1 MKGVNIMPIP
11 ALNIKYREDKGG
23 KSANLAR
30 QAKKVPGVIYA
41 KGMDTRSILVDE
53 REMEALLYRHGHST
67 RLALNLEGEK
77 HLGIIKDIQ
86 RSNKKNYLLHIDFQV
101 LNENEKFRFSLPIQ
115 VHNKEEMEKGEQ
127 IVQFQMDEVE
137 IQTLPRFFPE
147 DIFVDLALLKEKDNV
162 TVADLNIFDNEDIE
176 IMDDPETVIAT
187 LVYAAP
193 EEEEEETDEDEMVEP
208 ELIGEKK
215 EDEDEE

>member
-1 MKGVNIMPIP
+1 MPIP

-23 KSANLAR
+23 KSAHLAR
-30 QAKKVPGVIYA
+30 KQKKVPGVIYA
-41 KGMDTRSILVDE
+41 KGMETRSILVDE
-53 REMEALLYRHGHST
+53 REMEALLYRHGDST

-86 RSNKKNYLLHIDFQV
+86 RSNKKKYMLHVDFQV
-101 LNENEKFRFSLPIQ
+101 LNENEKFKFSLPIH

-137 IQTLPRFFPE
+137 IQTLPRYFPE
-147 DIFVDLALLKEKDNV
+147 DIFVDLTILKEKDNV
-162 TVADLNIFDNEDIE
+162 TVSDLNIFDDENIE
-176 IMDDPETVIAT
+176 ILDDPETVIAT
-187 LVYAAP
+187 LVYAAR
-193 EEEEEETDEDEMVEP
+193 EEEEEETDEEEAAEP

-215 EDEDEE
+215 EEEE

>member
-1 MKGVNIMPIP
+1 MPIP

-23 KSANLAR
+23 KSANIAR
-30 QAKKVPGVIYA
+30 KQKKVPAVIYA
-41 KGMDTRSILVDE
+41 KGMETRSVLVDE
-53 REMEALLYRHGHST
+53 REMEALLYRHGDST

-101 LNENEKFRFSLPIQ
+101 LNENEKFRFSLPIN
-115 VHNKEEMEKGEQ
+115 VHNKEQMEKGEQ

-137 IQTLPRFFPE
+137 VQTLPRFFPE
-147 DIFVDLALLKEKDNV
+147 DIFVDLAILKEKDNV
-162 TVADLNIFDNEDIE
+162 TVSDLNIFDDENIE
-176 IMDDPETVIAT
+176 ILDDPETVIAT

-193 EEEEEETDEDEMVEP
+193 EEEEETEEEEMKEP

-215 EDEDEE
+215 EEEEE